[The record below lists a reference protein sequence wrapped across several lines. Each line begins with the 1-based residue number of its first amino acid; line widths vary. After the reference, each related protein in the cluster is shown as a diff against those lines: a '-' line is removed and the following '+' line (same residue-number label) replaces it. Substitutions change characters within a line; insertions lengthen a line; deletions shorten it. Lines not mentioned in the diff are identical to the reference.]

1 MTLLRF
7 VTVLPQARERDG
19 YPFELPLIR
28 ALPELDLSAPVT
40 FLVGEN
46 GSGKSTLLEAI
57 GASVG
62 SVTIGGAP
70 IAADPRLDP
79 ARRLADCLRLTWN
92 RKTRRGFYMRA
103 EDFITW
109 TDTSVELL
117 GELDDLAGEA
127 RANRDT
133 GGGDWWRAEAV
144 ARGER
149 AMLQRGL
156 GAEFDARS
164 HGESFLDLFGQRLR
178 AGGLHL
184 LDEPETPLSPLRQ
197 LALLGLIR
205 DTANAG
211 GQFII
216 ATHAPILLA
225 CPGATILHIDRD
237 AVTPVAYD
245 DVPNV
250 RLMRDF
256 LADPAVYLRYL

>member
-1 MTLLRF
+1 MTLLRS
-7 VTVLPQARERDG
+7 VAVSSRVEGRDD
-19 YPFELPLIR
+19 YPFDLPLIR
-28 ALPELDLSAPVT
+28 GQPELDVSAPVT

-70 IAADPRLDP
+70 IAADPRLAP
-79 ARRLADCLRLTWN
+79 ARRLADCLRLTWT
-92 RKTRRGFYMRA
+92 RKTRLGFYMRA

-109 TDTSVELL
+109 TDRSVELL
-117 GELDDLAGEA
+117 GELDELAEDA
-127 RANRDT
+127 RANQET

-144 ARGER
+144 AQGER
-149 AMLQRGL
+149 ALLQRGL

-164 HGESFLDLFGQRLR
+164 HGESFLDMFERRLR
-178 AGGLHL
+178 PGGLHL

-205 DTANAG
+205 DTAAAG

-225 CPGATILHIDRD
+225 CPGATILHIDGD
-237 AVTPVAYD
+237 AVTPIGYD

-250 RLMRDF
+250 RLMRDV